1 MLIFPLWKSTSTKVP
16 TRGVAYVTVR
26 EGASVWGVQ
35 TGWVI
40 RLRLWTKNVIRMQ
53 NWKDVLSVAYLGSES
68 NGDHDIVT
76 QSRHASVPPFDKI
89 PPGTA
94 LSEAAMGLLTL
105 SWNSSRWVRSIIL
118 PKSLIGLG
126 RFGYYLPLYR
136 SQTSILSL
144 RRLCSLEKH
153 LAICFR
159 SWPPS
164 MRSSS
169 SESRRNSRSSF
180 TVLDVMD
187 HLFLL
192 SICVRM
198 VSLSRRSSCQT
209 HTTRQTLRNEDRE
222 KRYLV
227 CRRTA
232 KSYMDKGTKWGGQV
246 WSWKDTPTEWL

>member
-1 MLIFPLWKSTSTKVP
+1 
-16 TRGVAYVTVR
+16 
-26 EGASVWGVQ
+26 
-35 TGWVI
+35 
-40 RLRLWTKNVIRMQ
+40 
-53 NWKDVLSVAYLGSES
+53 
-68 NGDHDIVT
+68 
-76 QSRHASVPPFDKI
+76 
-89 PPGTA
+89 
-94 LSEAAMGLLTL
+94 
-105 SWNSSRWVRSIIL
+105 
-118 PKSLIGLG
+118 
-126 RFGYYLPLYR
+126 
-136 SQTSILSL
+136 
-144 RRLCSLEKH
+144 
-153 LAICFR
+153 
-159 SWPPS
+159 

-232 KSYMDKGTKWGGQV
+232 KSYMDKGTKWGGASMVLERYTNGMTVELKMIIDTRLPKGQTPYISISHSSSRGSWSRIDVRSGGRGGNSLELAYIWEQV
-246 WSWKDTPTEWL
+246 DAV